1 MQCPRCKED
10 MPLLS
15 KICPVCGYAVDG
27 GGTNCSASE
36 FADQLEETLRD
47 IKAIPRPSFLQG
59 MNALSVVMLPL
70 LTLFLLAA
78 ALISEAGLFWILT
91 ALFGAWSV
99 AVIVMKAT
107 GNLGNDRRNRRFAQ
121 LKNDYEY
128 RLRLARR
135 EFGKNREVASLL
147 NEISAEIGMIEAD
160 RSAASRRNLL
170 IWLGILAV
178 IVLLAFKGVFSVSE
192 IVNGAPEV
200 ETETPA
206 VEEGEAAPQ
215 VQQPAWREAVERF
228 RQSPENNAYG
238 DVKARLAVL
247 NEILRAGDAEAAAEF
262 FIEDCMGAMGDYECA
277 AVVVEHFNRRSDAAG
292 AERFVGRC
300 TAMRYKSDK
309 TKLEKLIKR

>member
-1 MQCPRCKED
+1 

-27 GGTNCSASE
+27 DGANCSASE
-36 FADQLEETLRD
+36 FADRLEETLRD
-47 IKAIPRPSFLQG
+47 IKAIPRPSFLKG

-78 ALISEAGLFWILT
+78 AVISEAGLFWILT
-91 ALFGAWSV
+91 ALFGAWSLV
-99 AVIVMKAT
+99 VIVLKLT

-135 EFGKNREVASLL
+135 EFGKSREVAALL
-147 NEISAEIGMIEAD
+147 NEISAEIEMIEAD
-160 RSAASRRNLL
+160 RKAAARRNLL

-178 IVLLAFKGVFSVSE
+178 IVLLAFKGVFSVNE
-192 IVNGAPEV
+192 IVNGTPEA
-200 ETETPA
+200 ETETTA
-206 VEEGEAAPQ
+206 AEQTTATEEGKGAAAA
-215 VQQPAWREAVERF
+215 QQPAWREAVERF
-228 RQSPENNAYG
+228 RRSPENNAYG

-247 NEILRAGDAEAAAEF
+247 NEILRAGDTEAAAEF
-262 FIEDCMGAMGDYECA
+262 FLTDCMGAMGDYECA
-277 AVVVEHFNRRSDAAG
+277 AAVVEHFNSRSDAAG